1 MDYNG
6 SSNRLGG
13 KSEGREMRETLLGA
27 LMALTI
33 TTANAAVEDT
43 NSADFLL
50 PFCRLTAK
58 EISADVNKAANY
70 GRCLGIVE
78 GISQMFSLLKE
89 AQAAGAARFD
99 PLLCTS
105 IPADITNAQLA
116 SVVVKYGEA
125 FPELTHRPFSV
136 VAMSAMRLAWPCD
149 K

>member
-1 MDYNG
+1 MAQAIG
-6 SSNRLGG
+6 SAE
-13 KSEGREMRETLLGA
+13 KSEGRDMRKTLLGA

-33 TTANAAVEDT
+33 TAANAAVEDT
-43 NSADFLL
+43 NSADFML

-89 AQAAGAARFD
+89 AQAAGAARLD

-105 IPADITNAQLA
+105 IPADLSNAQLV

-136 VAMSAMRLAWPCD
+136 LAMSAMQLAWPCN